1 MHPSLDQLLTLR
13 DRPAADHEDVVG
25 HVRECAEC
33 HATLESARRIAARLR
48 ELPVRTTPPDRWLA
62 IRTAFLARSA
72 ARSQTQRRRPGWL
85 LPASS
90 AAVVLCAV
98 LLTVGSHGP
107 QPAAYS
113 QHLPG
118 AHSVMP
124 PMLIAESQRLE
135 AVLASLPVDAQLTR
149 AGTALTVAGLEDRI
163 RWVDYRLS
171 LANEA
176 GINPRQAD
184 LLWRER
190 VDLLNSLVAVRYADA
205 RTRAF

>member
-13 DRPAADHEDVVG
+13 ERVTADNEDVAA
-25 HVRECAEC
+25 HVRECAAC
-33 HATLESARRIAARLR
+33 HATVENARALAARLC
-48 ELPVRTTPPDRWLA
+48 ELPVHTTPPDRWLA
-62 IRTAFLARSA
+62 IRTALLARSERRWTA
-72 ARSQTQRRRPGWL
+72 PARRPGWI
-85 LPASS
+85 LPAAS
-90 AAVVLCAV
+90 AAVVLVAV
-98 LLTVGSHGP
+98 LLTVGSRGP
-107 QPAAYS
+107 QAPRLAPEATDVS
-113 QHLPG
+113 PVGRPL
-118 AHSVMP
+118 
-124 PMLIAESQRLE
+124 LIAESQRLE
-135 AVLASLPVDAQLTR
+135 AVLASLPGDAQLTR

-176 GINPRQAD
+176 GIDRSQAD